1 MSLDDESRMLH
12 FDLFLCHLFVRPIPG
27 PRFACTHGSM
37 LARSTT
43 FPLGSWNDGPFHCQR
58 ASSQGLGT
66 VLFFRSEG
74 ASDDKI

>member
-1 MSLDDESRMLH
+1 MTSVACSISTFFYAIHLCAQLQVHASPVSDHESM
-12 FDLFLCHLFVRPIPG
+12 I
-27 PRFACTHGSM
+27 
-37 LARSTT
+37 ARSM
-43 FPLGSWNDGPFHCQR
+43 FPLGSWNDGAFHCQR